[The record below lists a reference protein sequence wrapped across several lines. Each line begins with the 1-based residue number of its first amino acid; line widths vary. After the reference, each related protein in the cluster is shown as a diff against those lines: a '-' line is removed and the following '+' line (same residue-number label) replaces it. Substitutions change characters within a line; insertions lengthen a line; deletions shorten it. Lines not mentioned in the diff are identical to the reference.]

1 MADKNIRIGFR
12 ADANEFIASGHIM
25 RCMAIALQC
34 KKLGAQCIF
43 ILAEDKQTDR
53 LIKNGFLRTKNI
65 NSYE

>member
-12 ADANEFIASGHIM
+12 ADANEFIVSGHIM

-43 ILAEDKQTDR
+43 ILAEDK
-53 LIKNGFLRTKNI
+53 
-65 NSYE
+65 